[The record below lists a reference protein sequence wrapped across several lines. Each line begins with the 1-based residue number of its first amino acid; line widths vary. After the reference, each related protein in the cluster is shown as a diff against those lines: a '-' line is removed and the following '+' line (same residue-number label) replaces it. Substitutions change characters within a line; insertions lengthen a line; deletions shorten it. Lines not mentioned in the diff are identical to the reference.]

1 MIAAATNGNKRKSS
15 ATRIIAVSALRLP
28 LADRQKRTAINTAT
42 APIRR
47 FETIGAR
54 SDNIGWPSATP
65 VTSVGVRRR
74 YEAIVIR
81 L

>member
-1 MIAAATNGNKRKSS
+1 MM
-15 ATRIIAVSALRLP
+15 AVSVLRLP
-28 LADRQKRTAINTAT
+28 LAERQKSTAINTAT

-65 VTSVGVRRR
+65 VTSFDVRRR